1 MNQQPV
7 DLEPAPSRRTR
18 VPGWVAAGGVLLGLG
33 VGLFAGPT
41 MPWAD
46 RDPGPR
52 SPEAG
57 FARDMVVHHDQA
69 VRMSLA
75 ALTRAADPAVRQ
87 LAVDVVLT
95 QRGEVGSMQ
104 SWLEDWE
111 LPTFDS
117 DVPRMSWMGDGEG
130 HALLPDGRMPGM
142 ATSADLQRLE
152 TLNGVEFDK
161 AYLSLL
167 YSHHEG
173 GIPMAAEVL
182 ELTDRPE
189 VLTLATSI
197 RDSQTSE
204 LDALAQLLRKAG
216 AAVPAPGPGHGS
228 TGHGSSGSHSG

>member
-1 MNQQPV
+1 MNQRPV
-7 DLEPAPSRRTR
+7 DQGAAPSRRTR
-18 VPGWVAAGGVLLGLG
+18 VPAWVAAGGVLLGLG
-33 VGLFAGPT
+33 VGLFAGPA
-41 MPWAD
+41 MPWVGGE
-46 RDPGPR
+46 PGPR
-52 SPEAG
+52 SAEAG

-75 ALTRAADPAVRQ
+75 ALTRAADPEVRQ
-87 LAVDVVLT
+87 IAVDVVLT

-117 DVPRMSWMGDGEG
+117 DIPRMAWMGDGEG

-152 TLNGVEFDK
+152 TLTGLEFDK
-161 AYLSLL
+161 AYLSLM

-182 ELTDRPE
+182 DLTDRPE
-189 VLTLATSI
+189 VVTLATSI

-204 LDALAQLLRKAG
+204 LDAFAQLLRKAG
-216 AAVPAPGPGHGS
+216 AAVPAPGPGH
-228 TGHGSSGSHSG
+228 SSAHDGGGSHSG